1 MTYNENLKDLTDKL
15 THEIELEKNK
25 YELLRED
32 KNDIE
37 MEYKDKIKQQ
47 EEHHLQQMQET
58 EAAFQQT
65 TMKEVVRYQE
75 VLTQREAQCLHWKS
89 EQQRLVTTHDKYVAD
104 VTEDF
109 EQRLNEDRQL
119 HMQMEEEKDELG

>member
-1 MTYNENLKDLTDKL
+1 
-15 THEIELEKNK
+15 
-25 YELLRED
+25 
-32 KNDIE
+32 

-119 HMQMEEEKDELG
+119 HMQMEEEKDELGFLGARYLPKRRSDPSRSKA